1 MGYRKWCQKWD
12 FLHKNNMEENYQDC
26 NTGDREEEDTQT
38 KQVSHL
44 AFNLAGRSITS
55 PAQMD
60 RDSPPTPRDSIRT
73 PIWHDREGSG
83 TSVNGNGA
91 RGAFHMKVNARDFD
105 GKKNWGE
112 YNCHFEK
119 ICEAKGWKENEAAKL
134 QYLWCNLS
142 STALSYADSLPTR
155 ETRSYRSLCEALERR
170 FGDSRLAAVYKAELG
185 SRQKKET
192 ESLPQLGQEI
202 RKLVQ
207 YAYPGIGPDG
217 IEELAIEKF
226 REALTDQEQRKS
238 VHQAQPI
245 TLESAVQAAMDTE
258 AWQLA
263 ERRRNRQ
270 DNRGRVRAVT
280 VEDDG
285 CLEKILQRL
294 DGMDKSYTEKM
305 DMVVQRL
312 DKLERRNKPMDK
324 GGVTC
329 FGCGKAG
336 HYRGEC
342 PERSRRGQGRNTRQ
356 EN

>member
-1 MGYRKWCQKWD
+1 VQEPWQA
-12 FLHKNNMEENYQDC
+12 EE
-26 NTGDREEEDTQT
+26 
-38 KQVSHL
+38 S
-44 AFNLAGRSITS
+44 
-55 PAQMD
+55 
-60 RDSPPTPRDSIRT
+60 
-73 PIWHDREGSG
+73 SG
-83 TSVNGNGA
+83 TSLHGNGA
-91 RGAFHMKVNARDFD
+91 SGVFHMKVNAKDFD

-112 YNCHFEK
+112 YKCHFER

-142 STALSYADSLPTR
+142 STALSYADSLPSR
-155 ETRSYRSLCEALERR
+155 ETRSYEILCEALERR

-185 SRQKKET
+185 CRQKKEI

-263 ERRRNRQ
+263 EGRRNRT
-270 DNRGRVRAVT
+270 DTRGRARAAAVIET
-280 VEDDG
+280 D
-285 CLEKILQRL
+285 CMEKILVRL
-294 DGMDKSYTEKM
+294 DGMDKTYNGKM
-305 DMVVQRL
+305 EMVLQRL
-312 DKLERRNKPMDK
+312 DRLEKKDSKPVAK
-324 GGVTC
+324 GDLRC
-329 FGCGKAG
+329 FGCGKTG
-336 HYRGEC
+336 HFRGDC
-342 PERSRRGQGRNTRQ
+342 PERFRRGQGRNAQQ